1 MSACFSLWG
10 NLTNFLPDA
19 ATVAKNKRVS
29 EETEESVKRARPPQP
44 KKSSRPATLK
54 ALEEFISSNVK
65 AKAAKGFERLLPGAE
80 LYFKTNLS
88 ERHHY
93 MFLNSMVMGKEST
106 GTSKEMLRRFVGQQL
121 MLLTELM
128 VFCVPAYFA
137 DYSAALGSNNK
148 KRFEKRADKTKHHKY
163 FVGVP
168 SQQETRAMPL
178 EFARLAHVRDV
189 MYEYES
195 TELFVTV
202 SGMCVPEEHNEK
214 TYFMLLNTALTPT
227 SGLNTACSHTIMQV
241 QTAAKLGRLPSVT
254 STLLCVFA
262 SELVLF
268 NECYSDVAIVDTIY
282 SSLDMLKAAVTL
294 NDVHNNAPPAL
305 VASILAA
312 AERKDTLHPYCT
324 IPKLARSIFKHGE
337 EIVNS
342 TKNSINS
349 NFKGVFNVY
358 RAMNHPT
365 TEPVYMLLDTE
376 HKLYQVSWY
385 TSTQH
390 CFTV

>member
-1 MSACFSLWG
+1 MTASFRLWD
-10 NLTNFLPDA
+10 NLTNFLPDV
-19 ATVAKNKRVS
+19 ATIANNKRTA
-29 EETEESVKRARPPQP
+29 EETEEIVKRARPPQP
-44 KKSSRPATLK
+44 KKSSRPVTLK
-54 ALEEFISSNVK
+54 VLENFISSNVK
-65 AKAAKGFERLLPGAE
+65 ARATKGFERLLPGAE
-80 LYFKTNLS
+80 LYFKKTLS
-88 ERHHY
+88 KSHNS
-93 MFLNSMVMGKEST
+93 MFLNSMVVGKEST
-106 GTSKEMLRRFVGQQL
+106 GASQEMLRRFLCQQL
-121 MLLTELM
+121 MLLFELI

-137 DYSAALGSNNK
+137 DHSATLGSNNK
-148 KRFEKRADKTKHHKY
+148 KRGEKRADKTKHHEF
-163 FVGVP
+163 FVSVS
-168 SQQETRAMPL
+168 SQEETRAMAL
-178 EFARLAHVRDV
+178 QFARLAHVRDV
-189 MYEYES
+189 MYDNES

-202 SGMCVPEEHNEK
+202 NGLKVPEEHNEK
-214 TYFMLLNTALTPT
+214 TYFMLLNTAMTPK

-282 SSLDMLKAAVTL
+282 SNLDMLKAAVTL
-294 NDVHNNAPPAL
+294 NDVQNSAPPAL

-312 AERKDTLHPYCT
+312 TERKDTLHPYCT
-324 IPKLARSIFKHGE
+324 IPRLARLIFKHGE

-349 NFKGVFNVY
+349 NFKGVCNAY
-358 RAMNHPT
+358 RALNYPT

-390 CFTV
+390 YFTV